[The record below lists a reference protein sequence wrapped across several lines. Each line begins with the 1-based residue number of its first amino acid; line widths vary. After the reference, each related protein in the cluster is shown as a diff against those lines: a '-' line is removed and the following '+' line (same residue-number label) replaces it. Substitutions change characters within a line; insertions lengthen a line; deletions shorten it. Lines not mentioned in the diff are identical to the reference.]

1 MNLLDKMEIDIFD
14 LMKEEA
20 RFVGSAFALTYDKLS
35 LLTNDADKR
44 KVNGIPHS
52 SFLLAFYSNNAT
64 NDNKEALLLR
74 VLSPIKIPTDN
85 EMVSTMIEY
94 YKEGIDTADQSS
106 ELDDFTRFDMS
117 FAGLECRILG
127 TFYRD
132 GKTGNLRFGSDVE
145 NFYSPNNYK
154 VYKPTSEV
162 LNKIVNFYDGAEG
175 DTIRIGKVRFS
186 SSMRY
191 QSEEDGVE
199 VRIDPLDLIGKR
211 TALFG
216 MTRTGKSN
224 TVKKIIEETVS
235 VNRKI
240 EQSNEHIV
248 NNLGNKKVGQII
260 FDINGEY
267 ANKNHQDDA
276 SIFEKFSD
284 DVVRYSVVR
293 KEGFK
298 VMKINFYRDVL
309 TGFEY
314 VKAHFENLSNND
326 YMGSFL
332 EIQLCN
338 DEQLELLEK
347 EDSSSYTRISR
358 VVAAYKCVL
367 HKAGFEQKDL
377 TIRFPGRQEL
387 NELSGKMINPTG
399 GVSLDDACLWFA
411 GIWENYTD
419 SKNEFFQ
426 NYKKNKGKEW
436 ADEDL
441 KSVLKVLFRSGEGKK
456 IGSSTISGFKK
467 LEPIRSFHTSTV
479 HTSYENEVLGEL
491 RDGKIVIIDLSQ
503 GDPMIQKINSERLSK
518 RIFSDSMKM
527 FTNNESERHNFI
539 QFYFEEAHNLFPKQT
554 ETDLTNI
561 YNRLAKEGAKLRL
574 GITYAT
580 QEVSSI
586 SKNILKNTQNWF
598 ISHLNNSDETKELR
612 KYYDFCDFT
621 DALVRYSD
629 NSDKGFARI
638 KTFSSSFVVS
648 TQIDKFTDEEK

>member
-1 MNLLDKMEIDIFD
+1 MNLLNKMEIDIFD
-14 LMKEEA
+14 LMNQEE

-35 LLTNDADKR
+35 LLTNDADKK

-52 SFLLAFYSNNAT
+52 SFLLAFYFNNAT
-64 NDNKEALLLR
+64 GENKEALLLR

-94 YKEGIDTADQSS
+94 YKEKIDTAEQSI
-106 ELDDFTRFDMS
+106 EMDDFTRFDMS

-132 GKTGNLRFGSDVE
+132 GKTDNLCFGSDVE

-162 LNKIVNFYDGAEG
+162 LGKIVNFYDGTEG
-175 DTIRIGKVRFS
+175 DTVRIGKVRFS

-191 QSEEDGVE
+191 QSEEEPVE
-199 VRIDPLDLIGKR
+199 VRIDPLDLVGKR

-235 VNRKI
+235 VNHKI
-240 EQSNEHIV
+240 EQNNAYII

-267 ANKNHQDDA
+267 ANKNQQDDA
-276 SIFEKFSD
+276 SIFEKFSSE
-284 DVVRYSVVR
+284 VVRYSVVS
-293 KEGFK
+293 KDGFK
-298 VMKINFYRDVL
+298 EMKINFYQDVL

-314 VKAHFENLSNND
+314 VKKHFAGLSSND

-332 EIQLCN
+332 EIKMCD
-338 DEQLELLEK
+338 DEQLNLLES
-347 EDSSSYTRISR
+347 EDESSYTRISR
-358 VVAAYKCVL
+358 VIAAYKCVL
-367 HKAGFEQKDL
+367 NKAGFEHNNLKI
-377 TIRFPGRQEL
+377 TFPGRADL
-387 NELSGKMINPTG
+387 NELSGRLIDPTKG
-399 GVSLDDACLWFA
+399 IFLNEAYAWFEGV
-411 GIWENYTD
+411 WENYT
-419 SKNEFFQ
+419 NEVFQ
-426 NYKKNKGKEW
+426 KYKKDKGKEW

-441 KSVLKVLFRSGEGKK
+441 KSVLKVLFRSNEGKK
-456 IGSSTISGFKK
+456 ANSLKISGFKK
-467 LEPIRSFHTSTV
+467 LEPIRVFHTSTV
-479 HTSYENEVLGEL
+479 GKSYENEVLNEL
-491 RDGKIVIIDLSQ
+491 RRGKIVILDLSQ
-503 GDPMIQKINSERLSK
+503 GDPAIQKINSERLCK
-518 RIFSDSMKM
+518 WIFEDSMKM
-527 FTNNESERHNFI
+527 FTDNESEKHNFI

-561 YNRLAKEGAKLRL
+561 YNRLAKEGAKLKL

-586 SKNILKNTQNWF
+586 SNNILKNTQNWF

-612 KYYDFCDFT
+612 KYYDFSDFT
-621 DALVRYSD
+621 DALVRYSN

-648 TQIDKFTDEEK
+648 TQIDKFTDEEN